1 MTTRVMMY
9 LFLIVD
15 LIDIHAELIM
25 PLPLKPLFLL
35 VVLISYAVNVYWA
48 SLIVGALFKKEGK
61 VGRRE
66 GPTLT
71 INREKSAVDQQKK
84 TA

>member
-1 MTTRVMMY
+1 MITRVMMY
-9 LFLIVD
+9 LFLILD

-35 VVLISYAVNVYWA
+35 VVLISYAVNIYWA

-66 GPTLT
+66 GPVLSLSRQPK
-71 INREKSAVDQQKK
+71 IEPKK
-84 TA
+84 DL

>member
-1 MTTRVMMY
+1 MITRVMMY

-35 VVLISYAVNVYWA
+35 VVLISYAVNIYWA
-48 SLIVGALFKKEGK
+48 SLIVGALFKLEGK

-71 INREKSAVDQQKK
+71 INREKRAADQQKK